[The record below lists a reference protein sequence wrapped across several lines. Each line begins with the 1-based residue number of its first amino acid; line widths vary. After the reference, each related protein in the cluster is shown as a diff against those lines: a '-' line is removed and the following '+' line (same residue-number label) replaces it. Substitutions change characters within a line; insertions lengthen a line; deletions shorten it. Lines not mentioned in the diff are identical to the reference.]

1 MCMNTSQRFLESFIT
16 LLFPVIQI
24 HDYSLLLP
32 FFPFSKNLRRW
43 RRGSV
48 GKISSTGTFT
58 TLSGTTKWQLDEFQ
72 NDVQSSYDNGLK
84 DKTRDMHREFTF
96 AMETQVVKIEKSHK
110 EASKGTPRQVRLD
123 GDDQDDR
130 NELTLFLAGP
140 SDS

>member
-1 MCMNTSQRFLESFIT
+1 IINLDV
-16 LLFPVIQI
+16 LP
-24 HDYSLLLP
+24 SLLSTETVPSL
-32 FFPFSKNLRRW
+32 SLGMRW

-84 DKTRDMHREFTF
+84 DETRDRHREFTF

-110 EASKGTPRQVRLD
+110 EASKGTPRRVRLD
-123 GDDQDDR
+123 EDDQDDR

>member
-1 MCMNTSQRFLESFIT
+1 ME
-16 LLFPVIQI
+16 
-24 HDYSLLLP
+24 
-32 FFPFSKNLRRW
+32 LRDFQFTRW

-58 TLSGTTKWQLDEFQ
+58 TLSGTTKWQFQ

-84 DKTRDMHREFTF
+84 DETRDRHREFTF
-96 AMETQVVKIEKSHK
+96 VMETQVVKIEKSHK
-110 EASKGTPRQVRLD
+110 EASKGAPRRVRLD
-123 GDDQDDR
+123 EDDQDDR

>member
-1 MCMNTSQRFLESFIT
+1 ME
-16 LLFPVIQI
+16 
-24 HDYSLLLP
+24 
-32 FFPFSKNLRRW
+32 LRDFQFTRW